1 MAVGVNR
8 WKAGGALE
16 GRKGRYDKN
25 DINDKSPPR
34 PLPLVV
40 FVVYVVGRG
49 TWAGIWTLR
58 KRAKPCCLAALAWV
72 ESPPE
77 SSAGTSAP
85 TEIPTWAE
93 QPRRPAGQS
102 RAHSRDF

>member
-77 SSAGTSAP
+77 SSVGDRMRVGVKKATRTAEETGGTN
-85 TEIPTWAE
+85 
-93 QPRRPAGQS
+93 G
-102 RAHSRDF
+102 